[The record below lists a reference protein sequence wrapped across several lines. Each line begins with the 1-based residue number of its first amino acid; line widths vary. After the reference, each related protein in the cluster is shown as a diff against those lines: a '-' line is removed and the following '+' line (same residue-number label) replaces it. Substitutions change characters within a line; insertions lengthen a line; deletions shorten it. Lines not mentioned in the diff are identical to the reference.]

1 MLFLVLQPFGIQ
13 ARAGTPAAVIEKLNK
28 ELNAILPMQDI
39 QDLIVAAGGY
49 STGGTPEDFRR
60 MAQAEL
66 DFLSTSAR
74 AIDFKPE

>member
-1 MLFLVLQPFGIQ
+1 
-13 ARAGTPAAVIEKLNK
+13 
-28 ELNAILPMQDI
+28 MQDI